1 MEATYLDGKR
11 AAEVGDVVMA
21 GGNQRSVVVD
31 VSGTFVTIIAI
42 GRSEETGKTVVLP
55 PAVDWPARKCS
66 YIEKAEPSLL
76 AEALA
81 KSGPPALNGT
91 NFAAICRFLL
101 DRLSPAAPHL
111 L

>member
-1 MEATYLDGKR
+1 MEATYMDGKR

-21 GGNQRSVVVD
+21 GGNQRSLVVD

-42 GRSEETGKTVVLP
+42 GLSKETGKAVVLP
-55 PAVDWPARKCS
+55 PADDCPACKCS

-81 KSGPPALNGT
+81 KSG
-91 NFAAICRFLL
+91 IR
-101 DRLSPAAPHL
+101 R
-111 L
+111 

>member
-1 MEATYLDGKR
+1 LARAYDGRR

-21 GGNQRSVVVD
+21 GGNERNVVVD

-42 GRSEETGKTVVLP
+42 GLSKETGKAVVLP
-55 PAVDWPARKCS
+55 PADDCPARKCS

-81 KSGPPALNGT
+81 KSGT
-91 NFAAICRFLL
+91 R
-101 DRLSPAAPHL
+101 R
-111 L
+111 